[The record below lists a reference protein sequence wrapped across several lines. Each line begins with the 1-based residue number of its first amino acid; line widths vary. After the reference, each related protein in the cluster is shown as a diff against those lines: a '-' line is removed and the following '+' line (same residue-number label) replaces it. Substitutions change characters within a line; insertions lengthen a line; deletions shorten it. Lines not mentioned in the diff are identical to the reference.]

1 MTHLS
6 IPFSHFLPPFFLALD
21 TDPLNS
27 DSLNSN
33 SPHPFS
39 HLGLDIDFS
48 EQTIHHIRYIYLATA
63 PATDRVLPFTN
74 KELLLVELIKHEFQ
88 CYFMQADFQW
98 SLSHDQSLGSIFQK
112 KVWHAL
118 TQIPVGEVVT
128 YGTLAKELQT
138 SARAVGNA
146 CRQNFFPLLVPCHRV
161 VSQTGIGGYAG
172 DTLETQKGQIPFL
185 KIKQWLLAHEQARF

>member
-6 IPFSHFLPPFFLALD
+6 LPFAHFLPPIFELSG
-21 TDPLNS
+21 TV
-27 DSLNSN
+27 SLNSTH
-33 SPHPFS
+33 SHPFS
-39 HLGLDIDFS
+39 YLSLDIEFS
-48 EQTIHHIRYIYLATA
+48 DQSIHHIRYTCLEA
-63 PATDRVLPFTN
+63 PHEAERLLSFTN
-74 KELLLVELIKHEFQ
+74 QELAFVQLIKHDFQ
-88 CYFMQADFQW
+88 GYFRQPDFQW
-98 SLSHDQSLGSIFQK
+98 SLTYDQSLGSRFQK

-128 YGTLAKELQT
+128 YGTLAKELHT

-161 VSQTGIGGYAG
+161 VSQAGIGGYAG